1 MFVVQGVNFREELQR
16 LPFELPTIFDQV
28 GKTICSEEIFAALA
42 YHRALQ
48 EYLQNCEPPAVSVS
62 AAASFKKDKKAKNA
76 KALPADSSKQN
87 ALDDAFETVSA
98 PFEFFSALGELRA
111 AKDQGE
117 QAAANLDFEA
127 EAAEINWDFSIDGSG
142 SSEEATIDWGIES
155 ASNDVVVATGNVEGA
170 VDLDVPVE
178 IDWDITSSDV
188 GESVDASFDGAAAV
202 DGIETLDVGVD
213 LATSMETTRV
223 GLLSENEFRTRIQ
236 NDLLEL
242 RTFLRQRKEELKGND
257 NVAFANQFQGS
268 SGTHHCIR
276 VFGLWMC
283 FYSPCSFT
291 TCREQVYWS
300 NKALRRSKATRMR
313 LTKRSTS

>member
-1 MFVVQGVNFREELQR
+1 M
-16 LPFELPTIFDQV
+16 
-28 GKTICSEEIFAALA
+28 GKTICSEKIFAALA

-62 AAASFKKDKKAKNA
+62 AAASFKKDKNAKNA
-76 KALPADSSKQN
+76 KASPAGSSKQD

-111 AKDQGE
+111 AKDQVE

-155 ASNDVVVATGNVEGA
+155 ASDDIVASTGNVEDA
-170 VDLDVPVE
+170 VDLDAPVE
-178 IDWDITSSDV
+178 IDWDITSSDLV
-188 GESVDASFDGAAAV
+188 ESIDTSFGGAAAV
-202 DGIETLDVGVD
+202 DGIQTLDIGVD

-242 RTFLRQRKEELKGND
+242 RTFLRQRKEELKGNA

-268 SGTHHCIR
+268 SGAHYCMR
-276 VFGLWMC
+276 VFGL
-283 FYSPCSFT
+283 
-291 TCREQVYWS
+291 
-300 NKALRRSKATRMR
+300 
-313 LTKRSTS
+313 